1 MYTVIAR
8 KWFEKTNG
16 NTYHSCEVY
25 KDSELIKRIPYTYG
39 YGEQWKQ
46 TAFEIL
52 QECGEIDPTWDYWNF
67 LQYTR
72 ENRNQFLFSVTEVMR
87 KKDL

>member
-8 KWFEKTNG
+8 KWFERTNG

-25 KDSELIKRIPYTYG
+25 KDSELVKRVPFAYG

-46 TAFEIL
+46 TAHEVLVNAELFV
-52 QECGEIDPTWDYWNF
+52 GDYWAF
-67 LQYTR
+67 LQHTR
-72 ENRNQFLFSVTEVMR
+72 ENREGFLFSVTDVQR

>member
-1 MYTVIAR
+1 MITVIAR
-8 KWFEKTNG
+8 KWLNSTYG

-25 KDSELIKRIPYTYG
+25 KDSELVERVPYAYG

-46 TAFEIL
+46 TAHEVLVKHGRFV
-52 QECGEIDPTWDYWNF
+52 GDYWAF

-72 ENRNQFLFSVTEVMR
+72 ENRKGFLFSVTDVQR